1 MESPEITCP
10 YCWQTITVE
19 ELPQIEGPYEFV
31 TDCEVCCRPIR
42 VTASWESGEGGEVRI
57 DAQPES

>member
-10 YCWQTITVE
+10 YCWQNISIEEPPKTDGAVE
-19 ELPQIEGPYEFV
+19 FI

-42 VTASWESGEGGEVRI
+42 VTATWDDESGPFLEVE
-57 DAQPES
+57 PES